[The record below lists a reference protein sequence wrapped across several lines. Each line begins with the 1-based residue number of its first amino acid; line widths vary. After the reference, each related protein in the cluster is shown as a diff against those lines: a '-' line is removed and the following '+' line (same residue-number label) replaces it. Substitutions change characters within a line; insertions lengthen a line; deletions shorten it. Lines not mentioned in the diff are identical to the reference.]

1 MTKESKTNKF
11 QLPPKTH
18 RLVYCAVFGS
28 LFHRVG
34 VALRNDLAPGCFLF
48 VFSMNPQ
55 VFFVCVFTESTGVF
69 LFVLTECTRWSVGG
83 NRFL

>member
-1 MTKESKTNKF
+1 MRRLVGDKRVENIKC
-11 QLPPKTH
+11 QLPPKTQ

-55 VFFVCVFTESTGVF
+55 VFFVCVFTESTVVF
-69 LFVLTECTRWSVGG
+69 VCFH
-83 NRFL
+83 